1 MENEIVFKE
10 VYMEKKERLDKI
22 LSNLGYGSRKEIKGL
37 AKNGSI
43 KVDGDIIKDSSFKI
57 DPISCKIEVDDQEVS
72 YRKYIYLM
80 MNKPSGVI
88 SSTDDWRDKTVLD
101 LIDKE
106 YRVFKP
112 FPVGRLDKDTE
123 GLLILSNDGQL
134 AHQIL
139 SPKKHVKKKYYVEV
153 NGKVTDDD
161 KKEFKQ
167 GVIIDDGYKTLPAE
181 LEILVSEEISKV
193 FLTIVEGKF
202 HQVKRMFMAVGK
214 EVTYLK
220 RVTMGNLLLDNSLS
234 LGEYRELTKNELILL
249 QENETADDI
258 GK

>member
-1 MENEIVFKE
+1 MENEIVFLGGF
-10 VYMEKKERLDKI
+10 YAKKERLDKI
-22 LSNLGYGSRKEIKGL
+22 LSNLGYGSRKEIKSL
-37 AKNGSI
+37 AKSGAI
-43 KVDGDIIKDSSFKI
+43 KVDDEIIKDSSFKI
-57 DPISCKIEVDDQEVS
+57 DPTSSKIEVDDQEVS
-72 YRKYIYLM
+72 YRKYVYLM

-101 LIDKE
+101 IIDNE

-167 GVIIDDGYKTLPAE
+167 GVIIDDGYKTLPAD
-181 LEILVSEEISKV
+181 LEILVSEGISKV

-202 HQVKRMFMAVGK
+202 HQVKRMFKAVGK
-214 EVTYLK
+214 EVVYLK
-220 RVTMGNLLLDNSLS
+220 RVAMGKLQLDEDLQ
-234 LGEYRELTKNELILL
+234 LGGYRELTDHEISLL
-249 QENETADDI
+249 QENDTIDTL
-258 GK
+258 KR